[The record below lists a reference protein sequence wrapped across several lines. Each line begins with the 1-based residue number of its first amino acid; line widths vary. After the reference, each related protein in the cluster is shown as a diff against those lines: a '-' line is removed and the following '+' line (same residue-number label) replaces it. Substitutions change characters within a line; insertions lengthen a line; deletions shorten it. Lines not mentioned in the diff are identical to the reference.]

1 MSHTFRSR
9 VLALGAALAL
19 ASGLSACAGGST
31 SAGNTANDTA
41 QEGDASTITF
51 WSNHPGSS
59 RDVELQLIEE
69 FEKQNPDLQVELVT
83 AGKNYEEVA
92 QRFNAALAGGDLPDV
107 IVASD
112 VTWFNFALNEATTPL
127 DELWEQNGVDADSY
141 VDTLRDDYLYNDM
154 HTACLLY
161 TSDAADE

>member
-1 MSHTFRSR
+1 
-9 VLALGAALAL
+9 
-19 ASGLSACAGGST
+19 
-31 SAGNTANDTA
+31 
-41 QEGDASTITF
+41 
-51 WSNHPGSS
+51 
-59 RDVELQLIEE
+59 
-69 FEKQNPDLQVELVT
+69 EKQNPDLQVELVT

-141 VDTLRDDYLYNDM
+141 VDTLRD
-154 HTACLLY
+154 
-161 TSDAADE
+161 